1 MRRSAAAVGSAVFF
15 VVAPGSGGRTRALAH
30 QRVAGTWADVAVR
43 DHPDDNRCSL
53 SVVAVV
59 VLVRA
64 FARFVVEGGGTPAP
78 VAPTERLVV
87 GGDYRFV
94 RNPMYLAVVT
104 AVLGQAMIFG
114 SLALL
119 LYALAVWAIMAA
131 FVRWYE
137 EPLLLER
144 YGDEYQRYRQA
155 VRGLGARGCIRWQAD
170 IDQAAPCASTA
181 GR

>member
-1 MRRSAAAVGSAVFF
+1 MQRSTATVGSAVFF
-15 VVAPGSGGRTRALAH
+15 VVAPGV
-30 QRVAGTWADVAVR
+30 VAGLVPWLISGWQLPRPVSPLAIVRLTAGLALLVLAVA
-43 DHPDDNRCSL
+43 
-53 SVVAVV
+53 

-119 LYALAVWAIMAA
+119 GYALAVWAIMAA

-137 EPLLLER
+137 EPLLLRR
-144 YGDEYQRYRQA
+144 YGDQYQRYREA
-155 VRGLGARGCIRWQAD
+155 VRAWVPRLRPWQAD
-170 IDQAAPCASTA
+170 RDHVGDSS
-181 GR
+181 

>member
-1 MRRSAAAVGSAVFF
+1 MRRSAATIGSAVFF
-15 VVAPGSGGRTRALAH
+15 VVAPGV
-30 QRVAGTWADVAVR
+30 VAGLVPWLISGWQLPRPMSPLAIVR
-43 DHPDDNRCSL
+43 L
-53 SVVAVV
+53 AAGVVLLVLAVV

-64 FARFVVEGGGTPAP
+64 FVRFVVEGGGTPAP
-78 VAPTERLVV
+78 VAPTERLVL

-119 LYALAVWAIMAA
+119 GYALAVWAIMAA

-137 EPLLLER
+137 EPLLLRR
-144 YGDEYQRYRQA
+144 YGDEYQRYREA
-155 VRGLGARGCIRWQAD
+155 VRAWVPRLQPWQAE
-170 IDQAAPCASTA
+170 IDHASNSS
-181 GR
+181 

>member
-1 MRRSAAAVGSAVFF
+1 MRRSAATVGSAVFF
-15 VVAPGSGGRTRALAH
+15 VLAPGV
-30 QRVAGTWADVAVR
+30 VAGLVPWLISGWQLPSPMSPLAMTRMTAGVA
-43 DHPDDNRCSL
+43 L
-53 SVVAVV
+53 VVLAVV

-119 LYALAVWAIMAA
+119 GYALAVWAITAA

-144 YGDEYQRYRQA
+144 YGAEYQRYREA
-155 VRGLGARGCIRWQAD
+155 VRAWVPRLRPWQAD
-170 IDQAAPCASTA
+170 IDHA
-181 GR
+181 GNSS

>member
-1 MRRSAAAVGSAVFF
+1 MTAGAVLL
-15 VVAPGSGGRTRALAH
+15 VA
-30 QRVAGTWADVAVR
+30 
-43 DHPDDNRCSL
+43 
-53 SVVAVV
+53 AVV

-94 RNPMYLAVVT
+94 RNPMYFAVVT

-119 LYALAVWAIMAA
+119 IYAFVVWAIMAA

-144 YGDEYQRYRQA
+144 YGDDYQRYRQA
-155 VRGLGARGCIRWQAD
+155 VRAWVPRLHPWPAD
-170 IDQAAPCASTA
+170 IDHADELRLISFPDCRWEWARPDPLARSRESGRGSRSAPPLPP
-181 GR
+181 

>member
-1 MRRSAAAVGSAVFF
+1 MRRSAAAGSAIFF
-15 VVAPGSGGRTRALAH
+15 VVAPGV
-30 QRVAGTWADVAVR
+30 VAGLVPWLISGWQVPGPMSPFLVIRMTTGAVV
-43 DHPDDNRCSL
+43 L
-53 SVVAVV
+53 IVAVV

-114 SLALL
+114 SLVLL
-119 LYALAVWAIMAA
+119 LYALTIWAIMAV

-137 EPLLLER
+137 EPVLLER
-144 YGDEYQRYRQA
+144 YGDQYQRYRQA
-155 VRGLGARGCIRWQAD
+155 VRAWLPRLRPWQAD
-170 IDQAAPCASTA
+170 GDQAS
-181 GR
+181 

>member
-1 MRRSAAAVGSAVFF
+1 MRRSTATVGSAVFF
-15 VVAPGSGGRTRALAH
+15 VVAPGV
-30 QRVAGTWADVAVR
+30 VAGLVPWLISGWQLPRPMSPLAIVR
-43 DHPDDNRCSL
+43 L
-53 SVVAVV
+53 ATGVVLLALAVV

-87 GGDYRFV
+87 GGEYRFV

-114 SLALL
+114 SLTLL
-119 LYALAVWAIMAA
+119 GYAFAVWAIMAA

-137 EPLLLER
+137 EPMLLNR
-144 YGDEYQRYRQA
+144 YGHEYQRYRQA
-155 VRGLGARGCIRWQAD
+155 VRAWVPRLHAWQA
-170 IDQAAPCASTA
+170 
-181 GR
+181 RY

>member
-1 MRRSAAAVGSAVFF
+1 MRRSTAAVGSGVFF
-15 VVAPGSGGRTRALAH
+15 VVAPCV
-30 QRVAGTWADVAVR
+30 VAGLVPWLISGWDLPRPSSPLAIVR
-43 DHPDDNRCSL
+43 MTAG
-53 SVVAVV
+53 VVLLVPAVV

-104 AVLGQAMIFG
+104 SVLGQAMIFG

-119 LYALAVWAIMAA
+119 GYALAVWAITAA

-144 YGDEYQRYRQA
+144 YGDEYQRYREA
-155 VRGLGARGCIRWQAD
+155 VRAWVPRLRPWQAD
-170 IDQAAPCASTA
+170 IEPTGKSS
-181 GR
+181 

>member
-1 MRRSAAAVGSAVFF
+1 MRRSAATVGSAVFF
-15 VVAPGSGGRTRALAH
+15 VAAPGV
-30 QRVAGTWADVAVR
+30 VAGLVPWLITGWQVFEPMSPFAIIRITAGAV
-43 DHPDDNRCSL
+43 L
-53 SVVAVV
+53 LVVAVV

-64 FARFVVEGGGTPAP
+64 FTRFVVEGGGTPSP

-94 RNPMYLAVVT
+94 RNPMYLGVVT

-119 LYALAVWAIMAA
+119 GYALTVWVIFAA

-137 EPLLLER
+137 EPLLLLR
-144 YGDEYQRYRQA
+144 YGDDYQRYRQA
-155 VRGLGARGCIRWQAD
+155 VRAWLPRLHPWQTD
-170 IDQAAPCASTA
+170 IDHADNTT
-181 GR
+181 